1 MNKILILVIAL
12 LAAPKSVIALPTSVN
27 AEKKEDPAWNRVTAN
42 FYLMG
47 GLMTTCFAHKEGYIS
62 DMEKEDLMRF
72 NIGMHRELHEVGEFY
87 VSDQVDKFKKV
98 RKAFPDCYRELK

>member
-1 MNKILILVIAL
+1 MKLLLLTL
-12 LAAPKSVIALPTSVN
+12 LASLALPVGANTEN
-27 AEKKEDPAWNRVTAN
+27 KEDPAWNRVTAN

-47 GLMTTCFAHKEGYIS
+47 GLMTTCFAHKNGLIS
-62 DMEKEDLMRF
+62 DIEKEDLMRF
-72 NIGMHRELHEVGEFY
+72 NMKMHRELHEVDAFY

>member
-12 LAAPKSVIALPTSVN
+12 LAAPKSVIALPTAVN
-27 AEKKEDPAWNRVTAN
+27 AEKKDNLAWDRVTAN

-62 DMEKEDLMRF
+62 DIEKEDLMRF
-72 NIGMHRELHEVGEFY
+72 NIKMHRELHPMGGFY

-98 RKAFPDCYRELK
+98 RINFPDCYRELK

>member
-1 MNKILILVIAL
+1 MKRLLLPL
-12 LAAPKSVIALPTSVN
+12 LAAIALPTAVN
-27 AEKKEDPAWNRVTAN
+27 AEKKDNLAWDRVTAN

-62 DMEKEDLMRF
+62 DIEKEDLMRF
-72 NIGMHRELHEVGEFY
+72 NIKMHRELHPMGGFY

>member
-1 MNKILILVIAL
+1 MKSFILSILFAFAHPVSAN
-12 LAAPKSVIALPTSVN
+12 P
-27 AEKKEDPAWNRVTAN
+27 EKKDNLAWDRVTAN

-47 GLMTTCFAHKEGYIS
+47 GLMTTCFAHKSGLIS
-62 DMEKEDLMRF
+62 DIEKEDLMRF
-72 NIGMHRELHEVGEFY
+72 NIGMHRELHPKSGFY

>member
-1 MNKILILVIAL
+1 MKILLILFVAT
-12 LAAPKSVIALPTSVN
+12 IALPFTVN
-27 AEKKEDPAWNRVTAN
+27 AENKEDPAWNRVTAN

-47 GLMTTCFAHKEGYIS
+47 GLMTTCFAYKNGLIS
-62 DMEKEDLMRF
+62 AVEKEDLMRF
-72 NIGMHRELHEVGEFY
+72 NMKMHRELHEVDEFY

>member
-1 MNKILILVIAL
+1 MKILLILFVAT
-12 LAAPKSVIALPTSVN
+12 IALPFTVN
-27 AEKKEDPAWNRVTAN
+27 AENKEDPAWNRVTAN

-47 GLMTTCFAHKEGYIS
+47 GLMTTCFAHKNGLIS
-62 DMEKEDLMRF
+62 DFEKEDLMRF
-72 NIGMHRELHEVGEFY
+72 NMKMHRELHEVDEFY